1 MAAVRRLF
9 GTDGIRGEA
18 NVHPMTPEVA
28 LRVGMAVAAHFGR
41 SGRMLVGKDTRRS
54 GYLLES
60 ALASGAC
67 AMGADV
73 MFVGPLPTPGIAYL
87 TRSMRASAG
96 VVISASHNPFED
108 NGIKLFGADGYKL
121 VDEVEA
127 DLERRMEHGDFE
139 GERARG
145 EDIGA
150 AVRIDDAAGRYITHL
165 KQAFACEGDL
175 QGLRIVVDCAH
186 GAAYRVAPAVFSE
199 LGAEVIA
206 RGVTPN
212 GVNINDGCGATH
224 PQALCEWVK
233 ESGADLGIALDGD
246 ADRVI
251 FADERGEIV
260 DGDAIMAMCARDLH
274 QRQALQGGA
283 VVATV
288 MSNLGLERALAEVGI
303 SLLRTAVG
311 DRYVVDA
318 MRRSGCNLGGEQSG
332 HLIFLDHATTG
343 DGVVA
348 ALQVLTLLLRNE
360 TPLSE
365 LAKVMTRVPQALR
378 SFAVPQRIPLNRL
391 PVLSRA
397 IRRVEGEL
405 GDDGRVLV
413 RYSGTENK
421 MRIMVEGLDAARI
434 DDLAQHLETVAL
446 SELGSPR
453 HDAPS

>member
-1 MAAVRRLF
+1 
-9 GTDGIRGEA
+9 
-18 NVHPMTPEVA
+18 
-28 LRVGMAVAAHFGR
+28 
-41 SGRMLVGKDTRRS
+41 
-54 GYLLES
+54 
-60 ALASGAC
+60 
-67 AMGADV
+67 
-73 MFVGPLPTPGIAYL
+73 
-87 TRSMRASAG
+87 
-96 VVISASHNPFED
+96 
-108 NGIKLFGADGYKL
+108 
-121 VDEVEA
+121 
-127 DLERRMEHGDFE
+127 
-139 GERARG
+139 RG

-150 AVRIDDAAGRYITHL
+150 AVRIDDAAGRYITHP

-405 GDDGRVLV
+405 
-413 RYSGTENK
+413 
-421 MRIMVEGLDAARI
+421 
-434 DDLAQHLETVAL
+434 
-446 SELGSPR
+446 
-453 HDAPS
+453 